1 MRVPTRSI
9 GAVVLAAACAAA
21 FAQPPAD
28 TAPKA
33 AQPEK
38 KKAKQKEAAPAPVFP
53 PALPGGQ
60 AVVRDTSDEFLKA
73 PATLREGVAVAA
85 AAPTID
91 FLYFPGQ
98 TYPGRPWSNWG
109 DGVAANGRY
118 YTAIGDHLAPGG
130 NAFVYEYDPA
140 ARTLRRLVDVRAL
153 LNLPEGHYTPGKIH
167 TWLDLGS
174 DGWLYF
180 ATHRG
185 SEGVTTT
192 ANHYTGDWIIRCHP
206 QTGKAEVVAHAPVP
220 KHSIPCSVLDPDR
233 LIYYGGT
240 AAGREVTDE
249 GIRFLAYDLKNRKV
263 LYTGPDGPARAMIF
277 AKSTGRVYYTPGS
290 EKADAGTLMRFDPAA
305 GGPPTKLNADIGIRA
320 ATKET
325 PRGVVYTVS
334 QGQGGRDAH
343 IYAFDVK
350 TEKVEDLGP
359 AAAASNTYVA
369 SLDAD
374 PTGRY
379 LYYVPGA
386 HGGSDKDG
394 TAVVQFDTKT
404 RRKKVIAFLHPF
416 YQQKYGCTPVGTYC
430 TAVDPAGDKLYVT
443 WNVNRGGR
451 AWDCCAL
458 TAIHIPES
466 ERRP

>member
-9 GAVVLAAACAAA
+9 GAVVLAAACAGAI
-21 FAQPPAD
+21 AQPPAG

-38 KKAKQKEAAPAPVFP
+38 KKAKQKDAAPAPVFP

-153 LNLPEGHYTPGKIH
+153 LNLPDGHYTPGKIH

-192 ANHYTGDWIIRCHP
+192 ANHYTGDWLLRCDP
-206 QTGKAEVVAHAPVP
+206 ATGKAEVVAHAPVP

-233 LIYYGGT
+233 LIFYGGT
-240 AAGREVTDE
+240 AAGRDVKDE

-263 LYTGPDGPARAMIF
+263 LYNGPDGPARYLIF
-277 AKSTGRVYYTPGS
+277 AKSTGRVYYT
-290 EKADAGTLMRFDPAA
+290 
-305 GGPPTKLNADIGIRA
+305 
-320 ATKET
+320 
-325 PRGVVYTVS
+325 
-334 QGQGGRDAH
+334 
-343 IYAFDVK
+343 
-350 TEKVEDLGP
+350 
-359 AAAASNTYVA
+359 
-369 SLDAD
+369 
-374 PTGRY
+374 
-379 LYYVPGA
+379 
-386 HGGSDKDG
+386 
-394 TAVVQFDTKT
+394 
-404 RRKKVIAFLHPF
+404 
-416 YQQKYGCTPVGTYC
+416 
-430 TAVDPAGDKLYVT
+430 
-443 WNVNRGGR
+443 
-451 AWDCCAL
+451 
-458 TAIHIPES
+458 
-466 ERRP
+466 